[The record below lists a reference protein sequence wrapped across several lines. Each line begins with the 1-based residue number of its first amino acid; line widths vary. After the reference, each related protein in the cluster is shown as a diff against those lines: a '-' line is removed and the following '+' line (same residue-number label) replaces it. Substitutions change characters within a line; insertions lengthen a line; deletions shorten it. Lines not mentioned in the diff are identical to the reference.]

1 MGLEWNICFTI
12 GVCGAL
18 KLGGKELLDHLVKSC
33 GIVNLDYR
41 FHELRH
47 FMATSMAASGVGIRT
62 IAGRLG
68 HADPSLTLRTYAHW
82 LESADREA
90 ADVVEGV
97 LGEAMKM

>member
-1 MGLEWNICFTI
+1 
-12 GVCGAL
+12 
-18 KLGGKELLDHLVKSC
+18 
-33 GIVNLDYR
+33 
-41 FHELRH
+41 
-47 FMATSMAASGVGIRT
+47 MATSMAASGVGIRT